1 MISQEITLDKLV
13 DDIDQQIEVLSA
25 IANDNAILNEQLRL
39 LYESRE
45 LLVNQELEINRLL
58 ETIYPDN
65 FVDLSTL
72 MEQEQQASQE

>member
-58 ETIYPDN
+58 ETIDPDN